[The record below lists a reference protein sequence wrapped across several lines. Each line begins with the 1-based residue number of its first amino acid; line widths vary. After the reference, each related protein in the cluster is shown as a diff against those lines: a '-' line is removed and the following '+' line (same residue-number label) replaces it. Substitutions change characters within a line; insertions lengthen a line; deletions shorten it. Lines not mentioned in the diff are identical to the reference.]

1 MKPNQI
7 SSVPLKPE
15 DSCSFKT
22 LELCDH
28 LSKQSSLENEID
40 AKNNTKGLNN
50 RETEALADSLLIFCL
65 FLTVLCIAAISLPGG
80 ESLKLNY
87 FCS

>member
-22 LELCDH
+22 PELCDH
-28 LSKQSSLENEID
+28 LNKQSLLEHEIN

-50 RETEALADSLLIFCL
+50 RETEAPAD
-65 FLTVLCIAAISLPGG
+65 T
-80 ESLKLNY
+80 
-87 FCS
+87 

>member
-22 LELCDH
+22 PELCDH
-28 LSKQSSLENEID
+28 LNKQSLLEHEIN
-40 AKNNTKGLNN
+40 AKNNNQ
-50 RETEALADSLLIFCL
+50 RAE
-65 FLTVLCIAAISLPGG
+65 
-80 ESLKLNY
+80 
-87 FCS
+87 